1 MILSRTYTTI
11 FVFLVLSLLNVEL
24 LAEPFQPLSP
34 LVSPS
39 YQPQDE
45 LEAGL
50 WMTVTKSEKALKN
63 SPSRIRDPILNQYVY
78 DVMCRLA
85 QQYCDDIRVY
95 IMRQPYFNASM
106 YPNGVMVIWSGL
118 LLRVDNEDQL
128 AAVIGHEIGHYL
140 RRHSLD
146 RYIDQKEK
154 SDLATVLSLGFAI
167 AGIGIVG
174 SLTDYMLY
182 ASMFAHQREHE
193 HEADQYGVQLS
204 G

>member
-1 MILSRTYTTI
+1 M
-11 FVFLVLSLLNVEL
+11 
-24 LAEPFQPLSP
+24 
-34 LVSPS
+34 
-39 YQPQDE
+39 
-45 LEAGL
+45 
-50 WMTVTKSEKALKN
+50 
-63 SPSRIRDPILNQYVY
+63 NQYVY
-78 DVMCRLA
+78 DVKCRLA

-193 HEADQYGVQLS
+193 HEADQYGVQLMRDAGYKIEEASKVWDSIIKEDQADKDNS
-204 G
+204 GGGVPFFASHPSPIDRFERLEHLEHYAEVLSQPSQSH